1 MMAICGMFAKILPL
15 KEMMASKEILSAMD
29 RKDFDWY
36 SKLDDDKKKQ
46 FSSWLFL
53 RYASS
58 IPRKRQRRFVT

>member
-1 MMAICGMFAKILPL
+1 
-15 KEMMASKEILSAMD
+15 MD

-58 IPRKRQRRFVT
+58 VKGKDKEDFYLIQMNL